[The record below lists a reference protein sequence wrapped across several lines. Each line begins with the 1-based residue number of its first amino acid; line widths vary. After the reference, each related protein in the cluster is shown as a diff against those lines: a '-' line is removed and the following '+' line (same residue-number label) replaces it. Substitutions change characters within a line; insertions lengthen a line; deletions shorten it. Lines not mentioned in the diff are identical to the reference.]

1 MVFLNLNLSRKGNP
15 KMETKAYLVN
25 TKFDLKNKHV
35 QIDGNDITIQ
45 FKIMDKYSV
54 VEIIG
59 LKKGHILEEFKHTI
73 ICNKNQDITIKEP
86 VNEQIELVDD
96 LEPIKRQRIFIDR
109 GSDFINPEDLANDK
123 SEHYMLGLHGQLD
136 LFKKETN

>member
-1 MVFLNLNLSRKGNP
+1 
-15 KMETKAYLVN
+15 METKAYLVN

-45 FKIMDKYSV
+45 FKIMDKYTV

-59 LKKGHILEEFKHTI
+59 IKKGHILEEFKHTI

-96 LEPIKRQRIFIDR
+96 LEPIKRQRVFIDR
-109 GSDFINPEDLANDK
+109 GSDFINPEDLASDK
-123 SEHYMLGLHGQLD
+123 SDHYMLGLHGQLD
-136 LFKKETN
+136 LFEKETN

>member
-1 MVFLNLNLSRKGNP
+1 
-15 KMETKAYLVN
+15 METKAYLVN

-59 LKKGHILEEFKHTI
+59 L
-73 ICNKNQDITIKEP
+73 
-86 VNEQIELVDD
+86 
-96 LEPIKRQRIFIDR
+96 
-109 GSDFINPEDLANDK
+109 
-123 SEHYMLGLHGQLD
+123 
-136 LFKKETN
+136 

>member
-1 MVFLNLNLSRKGNP
+1 
-15 KMETKAYLVN
+15 METKAYLVN

-59 LKKGHILEEFKHTI
+59 IKKGHILEEFKHTI

-96 LEPIKRQRIFIDR
+96 LEPIKRQRVFIDR
-109 GSDFINPEDLANDK
+109 GSDFINPEDLVHDK
-123 SEHYMLGLHGQLD
+123 SDHYMLGLHGQLD